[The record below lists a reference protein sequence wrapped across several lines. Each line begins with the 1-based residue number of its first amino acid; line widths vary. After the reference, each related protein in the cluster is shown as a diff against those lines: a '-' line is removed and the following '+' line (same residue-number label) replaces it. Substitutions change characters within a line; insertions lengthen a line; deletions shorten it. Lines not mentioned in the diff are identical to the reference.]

1 MKTFEQIFEKV
12 AKKDASGNRVIH
24 YASDDDLI
32 FIYASGF
39 VDAEKYSLQQWIEA
53 FADSQQKDGTY
64 QVTYKQWMAKE
75 PFYYT
80 GPVREP
86 FDPMKIPEKEFTE
99 EEFVD
104 LWRQCIIPS
113 SQSTEEKIPQV
124 LSDLKKQG
132 VLKDGK
138 ILVDE
143 GVKKQLAYFL
153 LAYPSPLR
161 VLEIK
166 VQQMMQGEVATTGS
180 ETLDAMASGYVRGPS
195 KTQTTKD
202 RLSTLLGGHAKPA
215 APAKK
220 ADEELSVKD
229 LQKKVKN
236 RPV

>member
-12 AKKDASGNRVIH
+12 AKKDASGNRAIH

-39 VDAEKYSLQQWIEA
+39 VDAEKYSLDQWIAA
-53 FADSQQKDGTY
+53 FAESKQKDGSY
-64 QVTYKQWMAKE
+64 LITYKQWMAKE

-80 GPVREP
+80 GPVHEP
-86 FDPMKIPEKEFTE
+86 FDPMKIPEREFTE
-99 EEFVD
+99 AEFVD
-104 LWRQCIIPS
+104 MWRKCIIPS
-113 SQSTEEKIPQV
+113 SQSSEAKIPQV
-124 LSDLKKQG
+124 LGDLKKQG

-138 ILVDE
+138 IMVDE
-143 GVKKQLAYFL
+143 GVKKQIGYFL

-166 VQQMMQGEVATTGS
+166 IQQMMQGEVATTGS
-180 ETLDAMASGYVRGPS
+180 ETLDAMASGYVRGAS
-195 KTQTTKD
+195 KVQATQD
-202 RLSTLLGGHAKPA
+202 RLSKLLGGHVKPA
-215 APAKK
+215 QPAKK
-220 ADEELSVKD
+220 PDDELSVKD